1 MPNYRFAVTLCVL
14 LLLTLVLHESVSAQS
29 ETPKV
34 EVGAQISGLA
44 GGRIGDRGSVGGGG
58 RVTINLTNALAIEGE
73 LNYFPSSGFD
83 DVRMFQ
89 GQFGV
94 KAGWRFK
101 RFGLFGKVRPG
112 FIHTKRDFQPICV
125 LQPICPPNQVCAQ
138 IFPPF
143 CSPIPV
149 ADTGFSLDVGGV
161 AELYPSK
168 RLVVRLDVGD
178 TIANRQSPPVFIS
191 QSSFSRTTPP
201 VLISS
206 GFFALPGGNVTTH
219 NLQMRAGVGFRF

>member
-1 MPNYRFAVTLCVL
+1 M
-14 LLLTLVLHESVSAQS
+14 
-29 ETPKV
+29 
-34 EVGAQISGLA
+34 
-44 GGRIGDRGSVGGGG
+44 
-58 RVTINLTNALAIEGE
+58 TINLTNALAIEGE

-83 DVRMFQ
+83 NIRMFQ

-143 CSPIPV
+143 CSPIPI
-149 ADTGFSLDVGGV
+149 ADAGFSLDVGGV

-178 TIANRQSPPVFIS
+178 TIANRQAPPIFIS
-191 QSSFSRTTPP
+191 QSSFSRQTPP

-206 GFFALPGGNVTTH
+206 GFFALPGGDVTTH
-219 NLQMRAGVGFRF
+219 NLQLSVGVGFRF